1 MSKKYLMQA
10 GIKFDKDSAGNVIMN
25 FNTTSPLA
33 IRIIKGLQSL
43 KDNEDGNYRF
53 KIAGIDTK
61 GKLIDYRNSLSEEDK
76 KYNDNVIKNTVLVNG
91 QRLDYNGNPVTL
103 KKGRSAR
110 VSANG
115 DFYNGDG
122 FYAEATDSKLESL
135 FSFDK
140 LNNVINEASTQR
152 DILIGD
158 KDENGEEVTQHLSG
172 TFIPS
177 LGAGYSE
184 LNRRMQNGS
193 IDVSKYNAIRK
204 AMEDQFSQALAGN
217 SLTQYEMYVT
227 NPDTD
232 ADDSLS
238 KIEDSNDRRK
248 YQSLIINALG
258 TDRIHYGTYTNGQ
271 QSGTMIIINPMM
283 KDKKDEGKTT
293 DIDDINTNALK
304 IFVPDLFKTQV
315 DATLKSDT
323 KYRAIKELSNA
334 QMYNYDLSIP
344 NDGKIRINRDE
355 NGNVAYK
362 FIDDASG
369 EITDISQADAL
380 NHVNKMLIQ
389 EDITDK
395 ANSLFYNEDGEFR
408 QDIVNKDGTVK
419 DSFQKEVNDTVKS
432 LTIAAMSELNPQSF
446 KNYQDVS
453 ALINNPNA
461 NENVINQAMS
471 NNFTMFDDYNFIANK
486 MQRMSAYILANIG
499 YNSQDPDNSF
509 NIE

>member
-1 MSKKYLMQA
+1 MCS
-10 GIKFDKDSAGNVIMN
+10 SR
-25 FNTTSPLA
+25 T
-33 IRIIKGLQSL
+33 
-43 KDNEDGNYRF
+43 
-53 KIAGIDTK
+53 
-61 GKLIDYRNSLSEEDK
+61 
-76 KYNDNVIKNTVLVNG
+76 
-91 QRLDYNGNPVTL
+91 
-103 KKGRSAR
+103 
-110 VSANG
+110 
-115 DFYNGDG
+115 
-122 FYAEATDSKLESL
+122 
-135 FSFDK
+135 
-140 LNNVINEASTQR
+140 
-152 DILIGD
+152 
-158 KDENGEEVTQHLSG
+158 
-172 TFIPS
+172 
-177 LGAGYSE
+177 
-184 LNRRMQNGS
+184 
-193 IDVSKYNAIRK
+193 
-204 AMEDQFSQALAGN
+204 
-217 SLTQYEMYVT
+217 
-227 NPDTD
+227 
-232 ADDSLS
+232 
-238 KIEDSNDRRK
+238 
-248 YQSLIINALG
+248 
-258 TDRIHYGTYTNGQ
+258 
-271 QSGTMIIINPMM
+271 
-283 KDKKDEGKTT
+283 
-293 DIDDINTNALK
+293 
-304 IFVPDLFKTQV
+304 
-315 DATLKSDT
+315 
-323 KYRAIKELSNA
+323 
-334 QMYNYDLSIP
+334 YNYDLTIP